1 MNNLE
6 KIRNKFANFRKALLK
21 LKEAVEE
28 RSDNPLLYDGAIQRF
43 EFTYELAWKLLKA
56 YLEYQG
62 IVSISSPRAVFKEAF
77 SVCLIENQEKWL
89 RMIEDR
95 NLTVHTY
102 DECVAKAIFERIKSD
117 YLPLFEELE
126 KRFEELIR

>member
-1 MNNLE
+1 ME
-6 KIRNKFANFRKALLK
+6 DEWFGKIRERFTNFQKAFLR
-21 LKEAVEE
+21 LKEAVSE

-62 IVSISSPRAVFKEAF
+62 IVNISSPRAVFKEAF
-77 SVCLIENQEKWL
+77 SVGLIENQEKWL

-95 NLTVHTY
+95 NLVVSTY
-102 DECVAKAIFERIKSD
+102 DECIAKIIFDRIKSD
-117 YLPLFEELE
+117 YLPLLIELE
-126 KRFEELIR
+126 EKLKG

>member
-1 MNNLE
+1 ME
-6 KIRNKFANFRKALLK
+6 KIRERFANFQKALLR
-21 LKEAVEE
+21 LKEAVSE

-62 IVSISSPRAVFKEAF
+62 LVSISSPRAVFKEAF
-77 SVCLIENQEKWL
+77 SVGLIENQEKWL

-102 DECVAKAIFERIKSD
+102 DECVAKKIFERIKSD

-126 KRFEELIR
+126 KKIEELIK